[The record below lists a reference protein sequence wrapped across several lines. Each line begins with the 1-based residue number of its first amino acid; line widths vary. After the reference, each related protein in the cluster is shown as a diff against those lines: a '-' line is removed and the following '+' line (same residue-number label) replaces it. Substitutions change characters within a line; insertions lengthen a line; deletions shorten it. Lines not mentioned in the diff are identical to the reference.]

1 MTIKTNTS
9 NQTLERSLLLRK
21 AELINMGLLTVSQ
34 AIQEINLEHSMQ
46 YTEGLEDKIDFYR
59 ELSALSSIVSSFIR
73 TNNEGA

>member
-46 YTEGLEDKIDFYR
+46 YTEGLEDKIDLYR
-59 ELSALSSIVSSFIR
+59 EISALSSIVSSFIR